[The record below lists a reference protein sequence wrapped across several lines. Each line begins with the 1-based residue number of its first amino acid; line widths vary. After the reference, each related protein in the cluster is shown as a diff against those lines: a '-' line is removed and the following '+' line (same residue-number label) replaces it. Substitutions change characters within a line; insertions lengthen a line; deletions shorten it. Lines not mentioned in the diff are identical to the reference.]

1 VTISISSAAALSI
14 VVQWRYG
21 GSLNGVGA
29 YITNAA
35 AFLDSGT
42 DVGAFYK
49 VDVSASLDGPF
60 NAAAAN
66 GADRSQQLAFTL
78 KWS

>member
-1 VTISISSAAALSI
+1 VCDNLDLLSSGVADRGPVAL
-14 VVQWRYG
+14 RR
-21 GSLNGVGA
+21 LNGVGA

-49 VDVSASLDGPF
+49 VDVAASLDGPF
-60 NAAAAN
+60 NAVAAN
-66 GADRSQQLAFTL
+66 RADRSRQLAFTL